1 LTIIDYQIIIMIN
14 KDYIL
19 TDHAKQR
26 MKERSISV
34 KDLEIALEC
43 PDIFFKGKRGEINV
57 VKEIGKGK
65 KIRVVYVF
73 EGKKKII
80 ITAMLKG

>member
-1 LTIIDYQIIIMIN
+1 MSN

-26 MKERSISV
+26 MKERNISA
-34 KDLEIALEC
+34 KDLETALEC
-43 PDIFFKGKRGEINV
+43 PDISYTGKQGEINA
-57 VKEIGKGK
+57 VKEIGKRK
-65 KIRVVYVF
+65 KIRVVYVP

-80 ITAMLKG
+80 VTAMLKEGPIKKEEG

>member
-1 LTIIDYQIIIMIN
+1 MIN

-26 MKERSISV
+26 MEERDISV
-34 KDLEIALEC
+34 KELKIALEC
-43 PDIFFKGKRGEINV
+43 PNISYKGKRGEINV
-57 VKEIGKGK
+57 VKKIGNDKT
-65 KIRVVYVF
+65 IRVVYVL

-80 ITAMLKG
+80 ITAMLKA

>member
-1 LTIIDYQIIIMIN
+1 MIN
-14 KDYIL
+14 KGYIL

-26 MKERSISV
+26 MKERNISPR
-34 KDLEIALEC
+34 DLEIALES
-43 PDIFFKGKRGEINV
+43 PDISYIGKQGEINV

-73 EGKKKII
+73 EGMKKII